1 MKRLLKF
8 FGTTGFL
15 ALLMTIPAVGQI
27 VNGLTFTTAFSFYA
41 GNTKLP
47 AGSYKVTPSTYDP
60 TVLQIESA
68 TGSHSAFIDCIPT
81 QSESPHANGDV
92 TFKKYGQMDF
102 LDRIWVAGQTYGL
115 MIAPTNV
122 EKKAAASA
130 QAQAHSVPAK

>member
-15 ALLMTIPAVGQI
+15 ALLMTMPAVAQI
-27 VNGLTFTTAFSFYA
+27 VNGLTFATTFPFYA

-47 AGSYKVTPSTYDP
+47 AGSYKVTPTTYDP
-60 TVLQIESA
+60 TVLQIEST

-81 QSESPHANGDV
+81 QSENAHKTGDV

-115 MIAPTNV
+115 LVAPTNV

-130 QAQAHSVPAK
+130 ESQPHSVPAK